1 MLQPYKRNRTP
12 TRGLKGGI
20 TPFEAWTGIK
30 PSVYHLR
37 PFGCKVRLHIPDT
50 KRKKLDPKSWAGM
63 FLWDI
68 PWKEKAIEFGIQR
81 KLRY

>member
-1 MLQPYKRNRTP
+1 MLHGSGLPKSLWGEAVLCFNHTRNRTP

-37 PFGCKVRLHIPDT
+37 PFGCKVSVHIPDS
-50 KRKKLDPKSWAGM
+50 KRKKLDPK
-63 FLWDI
+63 
-68 PWKEKAIEFGIQR
+68 
-81 KLRY
+81 